1 MQELINRI
9 RSSFPRYHKDVNA
22 FFRLKTARWD
32 KLFSGDYSSDI
43 YRGLLYI
50 ISEFLNSEKRQ
61 LFIQFP
67 TAKLGRTDI
76 RQKANRE
83 HLQEIIADILC
94 LTTKK
99 QWEPLLECPEI
110 DSTSIGE
117 FYYSEITPQKLSTPE
132 KPSSQQEGIIWEI
145 KSSNSCRVRPSTKH
159 RSYNNLRTTD
169 ARKMFN
175 A

>member
-9 RSSFPRYHKDVNA
+9 RSSFPKYHEDVNTV
-22 FFRLKTARWD
+22 FRLKTANWD

-50 ISEFLNSEKRQ
+50 IREFLGSEKRQ

-67 TAKLGRTDI
+67 TDKLGKTDI
-76 RQKANRE
+76 LQKTNRE

-94 LTTKK
+94 LTTKQ
-99 QWEPLLECPEI
+99 QWEPQMECPQK

-117 FYYSEITPQKLSTPE
+117 FY
-132 KPSSQQEGIIWEI
+132 
-145 KSSNSCRVRPSTKH
+145 
-159 RSYNNLRTTD
+159 
-169 ARKMFN
+169 
-175 A
+175 